1 MKRQRLGFTLVELLV
16 VIAIIGI
23 LVALLLPAVQAARE
37 AGRRMSCQNNL
48 KQLGIAAHNHQD
60 TLKCLPHGGNS
71 WVAFAHPNQVY
82 DSSLVNP
89 ADPYSERAAPLVK
102 NRQRAGAFF
111 QLAPFME
118 QVPVHQGV
126 GAPDVNGDG
135 RTTNFDRL
143 VQAINT
149 VVPTLYCPTRRAP
162 RGHPQTASWHGGGC
176 PEYPINDALPITA
189 PGNRYPGHDSL
200 NGHTVRV
207 GQTDYAW
214 STCQWDWR
222 GGATVHT
229 ECPGNRWDKGVIGLE
244 GITDGTANVIL
255 YGEKRMCTRNLGDYQ
270 GDDNEGWLSG
280 FDHDVYRYTSRRPL
294 PDIPGNPWWGEERFG
309 ASHPASFN
317 VVMCDGAVKSM
328 SYKIDAGDGPAR
340 PDDTLPLS
348 DPNANRSL
356 FNRLGVRNDGL
367 PGEPQG

>member
-1 MKRQRLGFTLVELLV
+1 LV

-60 TLKCLPHGGNS
+60 TLKCLPHGGNTWGS
-71 WVAFAHPNQVY
+71 FSQPNQVY

-89 ADPYSERAAPLVK
+89 NDPYSERAAPLVK

-118 QVPVHQGV
+118 QVPVHQGI

-135 RTTNFDRL
+135 RVMNFDRL
-143 VQAINT
+143 VQAVNT

-162 RGHPQTASWHGGGC
+162 RGHPQTGAWGWGGWC
-176 PEYPINDALPITA
+176 PQYAINDAIPVTA
-189 PGNRYPGHDSL
+189 PNNAYPAADSIS
-200 NGHTVRV
+200 GTTIRA

-214 STCQWDWR
+214 CTSNGDER
-222 GGATVHT
+222 GGSTVKT
-229 ECPGNRWDKGVIGLE
+229 ECPGDRWDKGVIGLE

-255 YGEKRMCTRNLGDYQ
+255 YAEKRLCTRNLGDYQ

-280 FDHDVYRYTSRRPL
+280 WDPDVFRRCTRRPL
-294 PDIPGNPWWGEERFG
+294 PDIPGNPWNGEERFG

-317 VVMCDGAVKSM
+317 VVMCDGAVKSF
-328 SYKIDAGDGPAR
+328 SYKIDAGDGNLR
-340 PDDTLPLS
+340 PDDPAPIS

-356 FNRLGVRNDGL
+356 FNRLGTRNDGL
-367 PGEPQG
+367 PGEPQ

>member
-1 MKRQRLGFTLVELLV
+1 MNTKRMGFTLVELLV

-71 WVAFAHPNQVY
+71 WTNFSAPNQVY
-82 DSSLVNP
+82 DSTLTNP
-89 ADPYSERAAPLVK
+89 ADPYSQKGVPLVK
-102 NRQRAGAFF
+102 ERQRAGAFF
-111 QLAPFME
+111 QMAPFME
-118 QVPVHQGV
+118 QAPVHQGV

-135 RTTNFDRL
+135 QVTNHDRL
-143 VQAINT
+143 TQAINA
-149 VVPTLYCPTRRAP
+149 VIPSLFCPTRRAP
-162 RGHPQTASWHGGGC
+162 KAHPPNPAWGGGGC
-176 PEYPINDALPITA
+176 GAYVLNPAFPNVQYPAGDNL
-189 PGNRYPGHDSL
+189 GSQQL
-200 NGHTVRV
+200 RV

-222 GGATVHT
+222 GGATVYT
-229 ECPGNRWDKGVIGLE
+229 ACPYGWESVIGLE
-244 GITDGTANVIL
+244 GINDGTANVML
-255 YGEKRMCTRNLGDYQ
+255 YGEKRMCTRNLGQYQ
-270 GDDNEGWLSG
+270 GDDNEGWMSG
-280 FDHDVYRYTSRRPL
+280 FDHDVYRYASRRPL

-317 VVMCDGAVKSM
+317 VVMCDGAVKSF

-340 PDDTLPLS
+340 PDDTIPLT

-367 PGEPQG
+367 PGEPQ